1 MDERRYS
8 QYVFS
13 EDLHIISSVSPSLW
27 QNSYLIASNISV
39 PEKQKLSVNKY
50 TFCVLTGSLIYQL
63 GGSGINEPN
72 PHPLQTI
79 PIKIT
84 EIGYITHDGNH
95 QNN

>member
-39 PEKQKLSVNKY
+39 PEEQKLSVNKY
-50 TFCVLTGSLIYQL
+50 TFCVLTGSLIYQ
-63 GGSGINEPN
+63 S
-72 PHPLQTI
+72 HM
-79 PIKIT
+79 
-84 EIGYITHDGNH
+84 H
-95 QNN
+95 QNKLFLTRQRTTLMWA